1 MTDRNVSVL
10 VTGGA
15 GYLGSHVVLC
25 LADAGYRV
33 VVVDNL
39 STGIREAVD
48 PRALF
53 FEGNVCN
60 TSLVRS
66 LLQMHKV
73 RIILHLAGSADVTE
87 SIADP
92 LKYYGNN
99 SAASR
104 SLIESAVACSVPH
117 FVFSSTAATYG
128 VSTNLIISETARQR
142 PINPFGVSMLV
153 TERILA
159 DTAAAHHMNYCT
171 LRSFNVAGADPQG
184 RAGQNGTNGNR
195 LIKTA
200 IEAVFG
206 KHMTVSVFGT
216 DYETPDG
223 TCVRDY
229 MHVTDFAS
237 AHLAAIKAL
246 TVDPTRN
253 LVLNCGNGVGY
264 SVLDVLRS
272 VERVTNVSLS
282 FRLAPRRTGDPA
294 TVVADN
300 RAILA
305 SLDWKPQFPDIE
317 TMIRDEYKWERA
329 LPNAHKVIPDSQ
341 CVMQSECR

>member
-15 GYLGSHVVLC
+15 GYVGSHVVLC
-25 LADAGYRV
+25 LCDAGYRV
-33 VVVDNL
+33 VVVDDL
-39 STGIREAVD
+39 STGLREAVD

-53 FEGNVCN
+53 FEGNVSN
-60 TSLVRS
+60 ASLIRS
-66 LLQMHKV
+66 LLRMHNV
-73 RIILHLAGSADVTE
+73 RVVLHLAGSADVTE

-99 SAASR
+99 TAASR
-104 SLIESAVACSVPH
+104 SLIESAIACAVPH
-117 FVFSSTAATYG
+117 FVFSSTSATYG
-128 VSTNLIISETARQR
+128 VSNHLPISETASQR
-142 PINPFGVSMLV
+142 PTSPFGVSKLV

-159 DTAAAHHMNYCT
+159 DAAAAHHMNYCT
-171 LRSFNVAGADPQG
+171 FRSFNVAGADPLS
-184 RAGQNGTNGNR
+184 RAGQNTSSGTD

-200 IEAVFG
+200 VEAVFG
-206 KHMTVSVFGT
+206 KHMAVSVFGT

-229 MHVTDFAS
+229 LHVADFAS
-237 AHLAAIKAL
+237 AQLAAIDAL
-246 TVDPTRN
+246 ITAPARN
-253 LVLNCGNGVGY
+253 LVLNCGNGIGH

-282 FRLAPRRTGDPA
+282 LRPAPRRSGDVA

-305 SLDWKPQFPDIE
+305 ALDWKPKFPDIVD
-317 TMIRDEYKWERA
+317 MVRDAYNWERA
-329 LPNAHKVIPDSQ
+329 LPNSQ
-341 CVMQSECR
+341 TMIEDQPVYHAV